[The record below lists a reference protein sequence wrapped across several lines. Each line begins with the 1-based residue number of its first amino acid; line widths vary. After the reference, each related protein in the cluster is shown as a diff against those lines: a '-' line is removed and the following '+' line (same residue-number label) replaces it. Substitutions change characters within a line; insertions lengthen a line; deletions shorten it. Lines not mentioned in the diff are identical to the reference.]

1 LLCGIYIAFN
11 QSVNLE
17 GGNMADEQ
25 AKEDLDLGEE
35 KAGKSKLIIIIAIAA
50 VLLIGGGVAAYFL
63 LTGDDEAAEGDAA
76 STEQA
81 EAEQELAP
89 AQYVELKPP
98 FVVNL
103 PGRPSLLQIGVSV
116 RVRSD
121 EMVEFI
127 KHNDPMIRHNLL
139 NLLSGADAKALK
151 ARENKE
157 SLQAEMLKELN
168 RVVTELQGPG
178 EVEALYFTSFV
189 MQ

>member
-1 LLCGIYIAFN
+1 
-11 QSVNLE
+11 
-17 GGNMADEQ
+17 MAEEQ
-25 AKEDLDLGEE
+25 ASEELDLGEE
-35 KAGKSKLIIIIAIAA
+35 KSGKSKLIIIIAIVA

-63 LTGDDEAAEGDAA
+63 LMGDEAADEDAA
-76 STEQA
+76 TAEQTE
-81 EAEQELAP
+81 EAEVEQGP
-89 AQYVELKPP
+89 AQYIELNPP

-139 NLLSGADAKALK
+139 NLLSAADPKALK
-151 ARENKE
+151 ARETKE
-157 SLQAEMLKELN
+157 SLQADMLKELN
-168 RVVTELQGPG
+168 RVVTELQGPD

>member
-1 LLCGIYIAFN
+1 
-11 QSVNLE
+11 
-17 GGNMADEQ
+17 MAEEQ
-25 AKEDLDLGEE
+25 AAEELDLGEE
-35 KAGKSKLIIIIAIAA
+35 KSSKSKLIIIIAVVA

-63 LTGDDEAAEGDAA
+63 LMGDDEAGDEDAA
-76 STEQA
+76 TAEQA
-81 EAEQELAP
+81 EEAVEELSP
-89 AQYVELKPP
+89 AQYIELKPP

-121 EMVEFI
+121 ELVEFI

-139 NLLSGADAKALK
+139 NLLSAADPKALK
-151 ARENKE
+151 ARETKE

>member
-1 LLCGIYIAFN
+1 
-11 QSVNLE
+11 
-17 GGNMADEQ
+17 MADEQ
-25 AKEDLDLGEE
+25 AAEELDLGEE
-35 KAGKSKLIIIIAIAA
+35 KSGKSKLIIIIAIVA

-63 LTGDDEAAEGDAA
+63 LMGGDEATDEEGTA
-76 STEQA
+76 SEQTA
-81 EAEQELAP
+81 EAEVEQGP
-89 AQYVELKPP
+89 PQYIDMKPP

-103 PGRPSLLQIGVSV
+103 PGKPSLLQIGVSV

-121 EMVEFI
+121 EMAEFI

-151 ARENKE
+151 ARETKE
-157 SLQAEMLKELN
+157 RLQSEMLQELN

>member
-1 LLCGIYIAFN
+1 
-11 QSVNLE
+11 
-17 GGNMADEQ
+17 MAEEQ
-25 AKEDLDLGEE
+25 AAEELDLGEE
-35 KAGKSKLIIIIAIAA
+35 KSGKSKLIIIIAIVA
-50 VLLIGGGVAAYFL
+50 VLLIGGGAAAYFL
-63 LTGDDEAAEGDAA
+63 LMGDDEAVDEDAVT
-76 STEQA
+76 SEQA
-81 EAEQELAP
+81 EEAEVEQAP
-89 AQYVELKPP
+89 AQYLELKPP

-121 EMVEFI
+121 EMAEFI

-139 NLLSGADAKALK
+139 NLLSAADAKALK
-151 ARENKE
+151 GRETKE